1 MLPSQGREASSILV
15 SRSVFMIKLIVF
27 DWDDVITHG
36 AKDGYFKCY
45 HEAMIGVNAHLD
57 PVEERKR
64 ILAKWSKPHTEE
76 LKELL
81 KEHPELVEKAVK
93 IYETHLFGDT
103 YVNTQTEVKGVN
115 NFLLRLKEKYILTVA
130 TGAHPKI
137 LKEKVIPKFKI
148 PDVFAEIIS
157 SYDITDPEKRK
168 PHPYM
173 IQKMMQDQKVTPEES
188 IFVGDAKTD
197 IEMARAAGVIPVAVL
212 TGHMSIKDAEELKV
226 KYIIPDVTHLERVL
240 EKIKNSGF

>member
-1 MLPSQGREASSILV
+1 
-15 SRSVFMIKLIVF
+15 MIKLIAF

-45 HEAMIGVNAHLD
+45 HQAMIGVGVHLD
-57 PVEERKR
+57 PKEERKR

-76 LKELL
+76 LEELL
-81 KEHPELVEKAVK
+81 KEHPELVEKAVQ
-93 IYETHLFGDT
+93 IYEKHLFGNT
-103 YVNTQTEVKGVN
+103 YVDTQTEIKGVN
-115 NFLLRLKEKYILTVA
+115 DFLLRLKEKYILTVA

-157 SYDITDPEKRK
+157 SYDIKDPEKRK

-173 IQKMMQDQKVTPEES
+173 IKKMMQDQKVTPEET

-197 IEMARAAGVIPVAVL
+197 IEMARAAGVTPVAVL
-212 TGHMSIKDAEELKV
+212 TGHMSARDAEKLRV
-226 KYIIPDVTHLERVL
+226 KYIIPDITHLESVL
-240 EKIKNSGF
+240 QKINSY